1 MDLRNYYISLN
12 SMQHTPS
19 LEPHTFPGS
28 KEILQTLWKPKVHYW
43 VEKEGEKQMYE
54 YINVNLSS
62 MRCNLFA

>member
-1 MDLRNYYISLN
+1 
-12 SMQHTPS
+12 MQHTPS

-28 KEILQTLWKPKVHYW
+28 KEIPQTLWKPKVHYW